1 MIFCRTGRIVA
12 VLILVFSLIQAA
24 MGLLLAPGDPDQMQA
39 VVRHFG
45 STPGKMIDRGVYGF
59 LAAIALGAL
68 SEIGLSLK
76 ALANNPRT

>member
-1 MIFCRTGRIVA
+1 
-12 VLILVFSLIQAA
+12 LSLIQAA

-39 VVRHFG
+39 FVRHFG

-59 LAAIALGAL
+59 LAAIALGVL

-76 ALANNPRT
+76 ALANSPRT